1 MKVGG
6 ALKPGWGCSGGTP
19 AQPLFCPAASAPVTS
34 LRGKASPNSLL
45 ALLRPLRH
53 RLTSLS
59 LHHHFSLLAGRG
71 AVSMGTDRVT
81 LRLGTKFGAGR
92 HFGPQLMKRM
102 MEKKHRR
109 LVSLWTASS

>member
-1 MKVGG
+1 
-6 ALKPGWGCSGGTP
+6 
-19 AQPLFCPAASAPVTS
+19 
-34 LRGKASPNSLL
+34 
-45 ALLRPLRH
+45 
-53 RLTSLS
+53 
-59 LHHHFSLLAGRG
+59 
-71 AVSMGTDRVT
+71 MGTDRVT